1 VELWV
6 KNIRVAMV
14 IDAKLINLW
23 SLECSYG
30 VTSHTTAVE
39 RLTGL
44 LESED
49 DQVWVFEPAHGVL
62 GWIQLFKAH
71 RVVGLAF
78 TEISGWV
85 VDPRS
90 INKGIGRKLIAWVT
104 QLSKSQN
111 MALRVRCN
119 VKRHGPSPCYAHTG
133 FTLTKIQPMS
143 LVHVV

>member
-1 VELWV
+1 
-6 KNIRVAMV
+6 M
-14 IDAKLINLW
+14 
-23 SLECSYG
+23 
-30 VTSHTTAVE
+30 TSHTTAVE

-49 DQVWVFEPAHGVL
+49 GQVWVFEPAHSVL

-71 RVVGLAF
+71 RVVGSAF
-78 TEISGWV
+78 TEIGGLV

-111 MALRVRCN
+111 IALSVRCN
-119 VKRHGPSPCYAHTG
+119 VKRQGPPPCDAYTG

-143 LVHVV
+143 LVNVA